1 MVLNVGK
8 IHAKTKLI
16 TVVNQKGGVG
26 KTTTVLNL
34 ATCLSATGKKV
45 LIIDLDAQG
54 NASTGLGILP
64 EERKLSTYDLI
75 VAEESLS
82 KLIKETKIPN
92 LFIVPA
98 NSDLASVDMD
108 LVNSDQRALKLRIS
122 LENELSK
129 QTAFDYVFMDC
140 PPALNLL
147 TVNSLVSANMV
158 VIPLQTEFFA
168 LEGLSQLMLTIK
180 EIRNTFNTELRI
192 LGVLLTMF
200 DKRNNLSIQIEEDV
214 RSTLSDLV
222 FKTMIPRN
230 VKLSEAPSYSLP
242 GVIYDRKC
250 LGSVA
255 YQKLAA
261 EFLKREKIFFDSPD
275 KR

>member
-1 MVLNVGK
+1 LFNNV
-8 IHAKTKLI
+8 AKKKDQPSFV

-26 KTTTVLNL
+26 KTTTVINL
-34 ATCLSATGKKV
+34 ATCLSAVGKKV
-45 LIIDLDAQG
+45 LVIDLDAQG

-64 EERKLSTYDLI
+64 EQRKLSSYDLI
-75 VAEESLS
+75 VANESIS
-82 KLIKETKIPN
+82 NVIKETKITN

-98 NSDLASVDMD
+98 NSDLSSVDID
-108 LVNSDQRALKLRIS
+108 LVNVGEKAGKLRRC
-122 LENELSK
+122 LMNELSQK
-129 QTAFDYVFMDC
+129 LGFDYVFMDC

-158 VIPLQTEFFA
+158 IIPLQTEFFA
-168 LEGLSQLMLTIK
+168 LEGLSQLMVTIK
-180 EIRNTFNTELRI
+180 EIRNTLNKDLRI

-222 FKTMIPRN
+222 FNTMIPRN

-250 LGSVA
+250 LGALA

-261 EFLKREKIFFDSPD
+261 EFLKREKTFIHLSD
-275 KR
+275 K

>member
-1 MVLNVGK
+1 MLNNNK
-8 IHAKTKLI
+8 ELKENTRFI

-64 EERKLSTYDLI
+64 EDRKMSSYDLI
-75 VAEESLS
+75 VAQEKISN
-82 KLIKETKIPN
+82 LIKETKLSN

-108 LVNSDQRALKLRIS
+108 LVNVDQKAVRLKSCLI
-122 LENELSK
+122 NELFPK
-129 QTAFDYVFMDC
+129 QQFDYVFMDC

-158 VIPLQTEFFA
+158 IIPLQTEFFA
-168 LEGLSQLMLTIK
+168 LEGLSQLMVTIK
-180 EIRNTFNTELRI
+180 EIRNTLNDKLKI

-200 DKRNNLSIQIEEDV
+200 DKRNNLSLQIEEDV
-214 RSTLSDLV
+214 RATLSDLV
-222 FKTMIPRN
+222 FNTMIPRN
-230 VKLSEAPSYSLP
+230 VKLSEAPSYSVP
-242 GVIYDRKC
+242 GVVYDQKC
-250 LGSVA
+250 LGSIA
-255 YQKLAA
+255 YQKFAA
-261 EFLKREKIFFDSPD
+261 EFINREKKF
-275 KR
+275 R